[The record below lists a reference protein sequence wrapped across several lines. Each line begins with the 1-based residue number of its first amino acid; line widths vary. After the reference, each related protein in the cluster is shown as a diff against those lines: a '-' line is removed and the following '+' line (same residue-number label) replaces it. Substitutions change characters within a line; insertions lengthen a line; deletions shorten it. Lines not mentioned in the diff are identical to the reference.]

1 VTTDLYYSD
10 AWQVLEERVGGQ
22 TMVQYVWSPVYVD
35 ALILR
40 DRDTNG
46 DGTLDERLWVVQD
59 ANYNVTALLDNSGNV
74 VERYIYDPFGSVTV
88 LDANWVERSAGSQF
102 AWHYL
107 HQGGRYDDV
116 SGLYHFRYRD
126 YSPTLGRWTSLDPIR
141 YEAGDVNL
149 YRTVCNAPTVYVD
162 PFGLDNDIPDAV
174 AVPLPGPLLP
184 VHTNLLSYG
193 PRNFWDWLANDVI
206 GTDNVRSWDAVL
218 GHHRT
223 GWFAQT
229 SNFAAG
235 MGDTLSFGATSYIR
249 QGLGYDDVVDY
260 HSTAYFGGQVVGTGY
275 SFVLGWYAAAPVPA
289 SGVWAYRITQGYT
302 VAGSVY
308 GVGHSSYVL
317 ATDPQNFG
325 FTDVL
330 GFIPLAGY
338 GSRRLLY
345 IRFYRGSTAY
355 DVVETVQNQAV
366 SIERLIARQS
376 NAPTLDLG
384 PGLYL
389 TRSRQTAKFFADK
402 QGAFGRQGC
411 PAVLGAEINRFRRWW
426 LRWHY
431 GARGNVPI
439 SRMPGHYQD
448 HVPYEGINY
457 FNRYA
462 YFWQERIRWAQPIR

>member
-1 VTTDLYYSD
+1 MSQAFVGRFD
-10 AWQVLEERVGGQ
+10 A
-22 TMVQYVWSPVYVD
+22 T
-35 ALILR
+35 
-40 DRDTNG
+40 
-46 DGTLDERLWVVQD
+46 
-59 ANYNVTALLDNSGNV
+59 
-74 VERYIYDPFGSVTV
+74 
-88 LDANWVERSAGSQF
+88 
-102 AWHYL
+102 
-107 HQGGRYDDV
+107 
-116 SGLYHFRYRD
+116 SGLYHFRHRD
-126 YSPTLGRWTSLDPIR
+126 YSPTTGRWTSLDPLGFD
-141 YEAGDVNL
+141 AGDANL
-149 YRTVCNAPTVYVD
+149 YRALGNRLPNRLD
-162 PFGLDNDIPDAV
+162 PLGLFD
-174 AVPLPGPLLP
+174 
-184 VHTNLLSYG
+184 
-193 PRNFWDWLANDVI
+193 FWDWLANDVI
-206 GTDNVRSWDAVL
+206 GTDNVRSWDSVL

-235 MGDTLSFGATSYIR
+235 MGDTLSIGATSYIR

-289 SGVWAYRITQGYT
+289 SGVWAYRATQGYT

-308 GVGHSSYVL
+308 GLGHSSYVL

-338 GSRRLLY
+338 GSRRLLC
-345 IRFYRGSTAY
+345 IRFYRGSTHY

-366 SIERLIARQS
+366 NIERLMARQS
-376 NAPTLDLG
+376 NAILDLG

-389 TRSRQTAKFFADK
+389 TGSRQTAKFFADK
-402 QGAFGRQGC
+402 QGSFGRQGG
-411 PAVLGAEINRFRRWW
+411 PAVLGAEINRFRWWW

>member
-1 VTTDLYYSD
+1 LPN
-10 AWQVLEERVGGQ
+10 R
-22 TMVQYVWSPVYVD
+22 
-35 ALILR
+35 
-40 DRDTNG
+40 
-46 DGTLDERLWVVQD
+46 
-59 ANYNVTALLDNSGNV
+59 
-74 VERYIYDPFGSVTV
+74 
-88 LDANWVERSAGSQF
+88 
-102 AWHYL
+102 
-107 HQGGRYDDV
+107 
-116 SGLYHFRYRD
+116 
-126 YSPTLGRWTSLDPIR
+126 LDP
-141 YEAGDVNL
+141 L
-149 YRTVCNAPTVYVD
+149 
-162 PFGLDNDIPDAV
+162 GLFD
-174 AVPLPGPLLP
+174 
-184 VHTNLLSYG
+184 
-193 PRNFWDWLANDVI
+193 FWDWLANNVI
-206 GTDNVRSWDAVL
+206 GTDNVRSWDNVL

-338 GSRRLLY
+338 GSRCLLY

-389 TRSRQTAKFFADK
+389 TRSRQTAKSLADK
-402 QGAFGRQGC
+402 QGAFGRQGG
-411 PAVLGAEINRFRRWW
+411 PAVLGAEINRFRWWW